1 MKTTFIW
8 ACLFGITAIGIG
20 ALGAHGLREI
30 LSASQLESVATGV
43 KYQMY
48 HSFFLLFVGVMQIIK
63 PKINL
68 QLVRNLAVVGV
79 FFFSFSIYLLTA
91 QTQMGFSIPFLWA
104 FTPLGGIILISAW
117 LVLLLKIALLA
128 NDI

>member
-8 ACLFGITAIGIG
+8 ACLFGLTAIAIG

-48 HSFFLLFVGVMQIIK
+48 HSFFLLFVGILQIIK
-63 PKINL
+63 PEIKL
-68 QLVRNLAVVGV
+68 TLVRNLAIVGV

-91 QTQMGFSIPFLWA
+91 QTQMGFNIPVLWA
-104 FTPLGGIILISAW
+104 FTPLGGIILMSAW
-117 LVLLLKIALLA
+117 LVLLVKITLLTK
-128 NDI
+128 DS